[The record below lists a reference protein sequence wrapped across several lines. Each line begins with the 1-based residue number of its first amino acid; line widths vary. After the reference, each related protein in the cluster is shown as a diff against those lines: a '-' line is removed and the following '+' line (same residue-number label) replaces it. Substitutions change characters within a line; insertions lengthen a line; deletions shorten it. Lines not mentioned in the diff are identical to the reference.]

1 MMGERPDYDLDIF
14 SLLVDLVER
23 PAGPTCD
30 LCLYSHII
38 FGLLSAILLVLC
50 SIFFSVK
57 NMRIQYSTT
66 I

>member
-23 PAGPTCD
+23 PAGPNCD
-30 LCLYSHII
+30 LCLYSYIL
-38 FGLLSAILLVLC
+38 FGILSAILLVLC
-50 SIFFSVK
+50 SILFSVK
-57 NMRIQYSTT
+57 NMRIQYSTA